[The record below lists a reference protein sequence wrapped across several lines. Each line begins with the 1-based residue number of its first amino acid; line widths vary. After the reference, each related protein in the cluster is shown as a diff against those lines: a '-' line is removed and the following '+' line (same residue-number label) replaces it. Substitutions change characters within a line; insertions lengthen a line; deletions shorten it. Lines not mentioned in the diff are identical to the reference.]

1 MSTTAPEQVPA
12 AAAAPTPAGARP
24 RSIRTTGWTS
34 YAGYGV
40 VVLVLAL
47 FAVVSPVFT
56 DPANIASIINQAT
69 VTAIAGMGLAVV
81 IIVGGDDVVEGGID
95 LSVGATAAVAGSVT
109 AVLTTA
115 GVPPVLAILAALGTT
130 LLIGTVNGV
139 AVGLGLRPL
148 LATLAT
154 MGIATSLDLV
164 ISQNM
169 KIALDGQTFTW
180 LRDASGLGVSG
191 AVVVL
196 LVVAAALIWVFHR
209 TRLGVNAYAVG
220 QNPTAARVAGLN
232 PGRYRFASYLI
243 SSGLAGVAG
252 ILLASRLSAAVPGIG
267 TQILLDIILVA
278 YMSTVF
284 SRRLVITIGGT
295 LLAALFVTAL
305 SNGMTLAGIAS
316 QWVGAVKGALI
327 LAVLTVVV
335 LRSKAGNR

>member
-1 MSTTAPEQVPA
+1 MSAIAPERQATGADALGAPA
-12 AAAAPTPAGARP
+12 PSRPARAA
-24 RSIRTTGWTS
+24 GWAS

-56 DPANIASIINQAT
+56 DPSNLASIINQAA

-115 GVPPVLAILAALGTT
+115 GLAPVLAILAALGTT
-130 LLIGTVNGV
+130 LALGAVNGA

-169 KIALDGQTFTW
+169 KIALDGQPFTW
-180 LRDASGLGVSG
+180 LRDAGGLGVSG

-196 LVVAAALIWVFHR
+196 VVVAGVLIWAFHR

-232 PGRYRFASYLI
+232 PGRYRFASYLV

-305 SNGMTLAGIAS
+305 SNGMTLSGIAS

-335 LRSKAGNR
+335 LRSKAGSR

>member
-1 MSTTAPEQVPA
+1 MSTIAPDRQVTDADALGASAPSRPSRTA
-12 AAAAPTPAGARP
+12 
-24 RSIRTTGWTS
+24 GWAS

-56 DPANIASIINQAT
+56 DPSNVASIINQAA

-95 LSVGATAAVAGSVT
+95 LSVGATAAVAGSLT

-115 GVPPVLAILAALGTT
+115 GLSPVLAIVAALGTT
-130 LLIGTVNGV
+130 LALGAINGV

-169 KIALDGQTFTW
+169 KVALDGQPFTW

-191 AVVVL
+191 AVLVL
-196 LVVAAALIWVFHR
+196 VVVAAALIWAFHR

-232 PGRYRFASYLI
+232 PGRYRFASYLV

-305 SNGMTLAGIAS
+305 SNGMTLSGLAS

-335 LRSKAGNR
+335 LRSKAGSR